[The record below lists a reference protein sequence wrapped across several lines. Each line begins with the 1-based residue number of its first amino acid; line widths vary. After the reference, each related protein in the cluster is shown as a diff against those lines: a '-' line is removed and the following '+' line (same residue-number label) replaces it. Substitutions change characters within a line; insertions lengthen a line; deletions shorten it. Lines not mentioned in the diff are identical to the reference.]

1 MPSSRGSFWPR
12 GWNLGLLH
20 CRQVLYCLSHQGSS
34 SSYQFGNLHMNGSID
49 VWFFS
54 IFFSRITWCPS
65 NLQKVTKRFF
75 FFSVI
80 LNSFSF
86 YKFNVSVFLLIL
98 TLSHFSRGGPFKLA
112 LTSCDPSFLALSHDV
127 LDSSHI
133 CIPPHRTGI
142 GQLSK
147 NTKPSWWTVFR
158 EHDLGITA
166 GFSET
171 NLDLSCEQS

>member
-1 MPSSRGSFWPR
+1 MEPGSPALQA
-12 GWNLGLLH
+12 GSLLFEPPGKLFLLSIWKLTYEWQH
-20 CRQVLYCLSHQGSS
+20 RCLIL
-34 SSYQFGNLHMNGSID
+34 FN
-49 VWFFS
+49 F
-54 IFFSRITWCPS
+54 FFSRITWCPS